1 MKFMIDKASLR
12 ADDVKPC
19 EGAIKLKDGGYGI
32 KLQSLEE
39 LLELANKEN
48 YPIIIYPG
56 NRPEDDD
63 GNCPSYAW
71 PNCKELPLLQIYDD
85 YIE

>member
-1 MKFMIDKASLR
+1 MKFMIDRASLGVEDR
-12 ADDVKPC
+12 QPC
-19 EGAIKLKDGGYGI
+19 EGAIKLKDGGYGN
-32 KLQSLEE
+32 KLKSLEE
-39 LLELANKEN
+39 LLELANKEHC
-48 YPIIIYPG
+48 PIIIYPG
-56 NRPEDDD
+56 NDPEDAD